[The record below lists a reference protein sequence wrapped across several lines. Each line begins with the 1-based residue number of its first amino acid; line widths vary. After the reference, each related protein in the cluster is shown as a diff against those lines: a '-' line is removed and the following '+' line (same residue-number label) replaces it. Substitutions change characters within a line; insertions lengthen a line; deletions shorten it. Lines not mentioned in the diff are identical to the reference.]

1 MKVGV
6 VAIPSLDDKSTNVRS
21 FRPIDARQASFQI
34 LGWLAPRIAARIVAS
49 LFLTPPAPRPLSAK
63 ARAMLASADD
73 HFSVKLE
80 TELGKPETSQVNV
93 WLWGRGPA
101 IYLLHGWGGRGA
113 QWVSFVE
120 PIVRAGF
127 TAVVLDAP
135 AHGESAAPR
144 TSILHFA
151 AALAA
156 VAESVGPAR
165 GVIGHSLGGAA
176 AALAI
181 RRGMPA
187 QSAVFIGAPANPAE
201 FFDEFMHRLGIPER
215 IHSFVRAEVERRYG
229 FAWKDLAVAA
239 PKKGP
244 FGEGDVPALVV
255 HDIDDAEVDSASAGR
270 IADAWPGAEVVTTHG
285 LGHQRVLRNAKV
297 VDKIVGWLASGV
309 PSK

>member
-1 MKVGV
+1 MKAE
-6 VAIPSLDDKSTNVRS
+6 VAAIAVPDKSTNGRLFRS
-21 FRPIDARQASFQI
+21 FDLRQAAFQA
-34 LGWLAPRIAARIVAS
+34 LAWLPPSVAAGIAMK
-49 LFLTPPAPRPLSAK
+49 LFLTPPPPRPLSAK
-63 ARAMLASADD
+63 ARALLAGADD
-73 HFSVKLE
+73 QFTVKLE
-80 TELGKPETSQVNV
+80 TNLGQPETSQVHV

-135 AHGESAAPR
+135 AHGDSTAPR

-165 GVIGHSLGGAA
+165 AVIGHSLGGAA

-187 QSAVFIGAPANPAE
+187 ERVVLIGAP
-201 FFDEFMHRLGIPER
+201 
-215 IHSFVRAEVERRYG
+215 
-229 FAWKDLAVAA
+229 
-239 PKKGP
+239 
-244 FGEGDVPALVV
+244 
-255 HDIDDAEVDSASAGR
+255 
-270 IADAWPGAEVVTTHG
+270 
-285 LGHQRVLRNAKV
+285 
-297 VDKIVGWLASGV
+297 
-309 PSK
+309 